1 MVVSPCLPWPVLPT
15 RLEEET
21 RTNIHA
27 FSGTRTHG
35 RSGQTHEDHAS
46 DSVATAPSPCYSWS
60 TKDSACPPMKDGEV
74 RLYGMRFCPFTQRVR
89 IVLNAKNIPHN
100 VVNINLKNQPEWY
113 FKIHPD
119 GKVPALDT
127 GNEVV
132 LESLDIADFLDEKFP
147 DPPLYPNDPELKS
160 RDKEFIKKFGKVVG
174 ATSRALHNTD
184 NLPVEEYLKDILE
197 PLEEFE
203 AELTNRGT
211 TFFGGDNPGMLDYIM
226 WPWSERSKVPSAL
239 QDKEFHFQKEKFPT
253 LVAWRDAMKDV
264 NAVRD
269 TITSLETHV
278 KFLKGYSGAN
288 PEFDNL

>member
-1 MVVSPCLPWPVLPT
+1 MS
-15 RLEEET
+15 EE
-21 RTNIHA
+21 HLA
-27 FSGTRTHG
+27 
-35 RSGQTHEDHAS
+35 
-46 DSVATAPSPCYSWS
+46 V
-60 TKDSACPPMKDGEV
+60 DSACPPMKDGEV